1 MSPEG
6 VFGLKGSFTPEE
18 EGEYLTMTIGV
29 HNNHAFL
36 ITDLE
41 KAAKIYECNHCGARF
56 TKSTNLLRHAESCS
70 LGKKEQLVPICS
82 IWEHEVSI
90 YLGKKEQLVR
100 IVVFENTKFLFIWVK
115 RNNWFLFVV
124 LGNTKFLFI

>member
-41 KAAKIYECNHCGARF
+41 KAAKIYEA
-56 TKSTNLLRHAESCS
+56 L
-70 LGKKEQLVPICS
+70 
-82 IWEHEVSI
+82 
-90 YLGKKEQLVR
+90 
-100 IVVFENTKFLFIWVK
+100 IVVQDSQNQLIFYVMQKVAQTGKQ
-115 RNNWFLFVV
+115 R
-124 LGNTKFLFI
+124 